1 MNETNKEE
9 QAAQEIN
16 DDLYERFSFK
26 IDKGQEPLRIDKYL
40 MSRIEGATRNKLQQS
55 INNAMVLVNGKEVR
69 PNYKI
74 KALDEVLFIP
84 T

>member
-9 QAAQEIN
+9 QASPEVN

-26 IDKGQEPLRIDKYL
+26 TDKGQEPLRIDKYL
-40 MSRIEGATRNKLQQS
+40 MNRIEGATRNKLQQS
-55 INNAMVLVNGKEVR
+55 INNGHGAGKRQRSE
-69 PNYKI
+69 
-74 KALDEVLFIP
+74 